1 MTEKLDPIALRRTLH
16 TMPELAFQEVRTSQF
31 VADTLEKLGYEVTR
45 NVGNTTGVIGV
56 VKGAEPGP
64 TLMLRADMDALPF
77 EIDGKPCAIHACG
90 HDAHTAML
98 LAAASELKDVVKRG
112 TLKVLFQ
119 PAEETIEGA
128 LAMIK
133 AGAIDDV
140 DMIVGAH
147 IRPVQD
153 LEPGTCCAAVNH
165 TASTTLYATIKGR
178 SAHAARPH
186 LGINAIDVACA
197 VVQGVQAIW
206 LNPAAS
212 WSAKATQLHADQGG
226 ATNSIPE
233 EARLTFDV
241 RAGTNEGMKELLEKM
256 GHVIKL
262 TAEAAGATAEVRFG
276 TQCPAAD
283 HDEKLKEEIA
293 DVIRTVV
300 GPDKLARPCGGGGED
315 FHHYRLARPELP
327 AAYFGVGVGAAP
339 GLHAATMDFDEK
351 YLPMGTVV
359 FVEWVKRHLA

>member
-1 MTEKLDPIALRRTLH
+1 MTEKLDPIALRRALH
-16 TMPELAFQEVRTSQF
+16 EMPELAFQEEKTAQF
-31 VADTLEKLGYEVTR
+31 VADKLQALGYEVTR
-45 NVGNTTGVIGV
+45 HIGDTTGVMGV
-56 VKGAEPGP
+56 IHGAEPGP
-64 TLMLRADMDALPF
+64 VLMLRADMDALPF
-77 EIDGKPCAIHACG
+77 EIDGKACAIHACG
-90 HDAHTAML
+90 HDAHTAMV
-98 LAAASELKDVVKRG
+98 LAAASELKDLVKRG

-133 AGAIDDV
+133 AGVIDDV

-147 IRPVQD
+147 IRPIQD

-165 TASTTLYATIKGR
+165 TASTTVSVVVRGR

-186 LGINAIDVACA
+186 LGINTIDVGAQI
-197 VVQGVQAIW
+197 VQAVQAIW
-206 LNPAAS
+206 LNPVAS
-212 WSAKATQLHADQGG
+212 WSAKATQFHADQG

-233 EARLTFDV
+233 EARITFDV
-241 RAGTNEGMKELLEKM
+241 RAGTNDLMKELLAKM
-256 GHVIKL
+256 ADAITYTAKATG
-262 TAEAAGATAEVRFG
+262 AEATIKYG

-283 HDEKLKEEIA
+283 YDEALTEEIA

-315 FHHYRLARPELP
+315 FHHYRLSRPGLP
-327 AAYFGVGVGAAP
+327 AAYFGVGVGATP
-339 GLHAATMDFDEK
+339 GLHAATMNFDEQ
-351 YLPMGTVV
+351 YLPMGTAV

>member
-1 MTEKLDPIALRRTLH
+1 MTEKLDPIALRHVLH
-16 TMPELAFQEVRTSQF
+16 EMPELAFKEERTSAF

-45 NVGNTTGVIGV
+45 HVGGTTGVVGV
-56 VKGAEPGP
+56 IKGAEAGP

-90 HDAHTAML
+90 HDAHTSMV
-98 LAAASELKDVVKRG
+98 LAAASELKDIVKRG

-133 AGAIDDV
+133 AGVIDDV

-165 TASTTLYATIKGR
+165 TASTTVYATIKGR

-197 VVQGVQAIW
+197 VVQAVQAIW
-206 LNPAAS
+206 LNPVAS
-212 WSAKATQLHADQGG
+212 WSAKATQLHADQG

-233 EARLTFDV
+233 EARITFDV
-241 RAGTNEGMKELLEKM
+241 RAGTNDLMKELLEKM
-256 GHVIKL
+256 TKAIQL
-262 TAEAAGATAEVRFG
+262 SAEAAGATAEVRYG

-283 HDEKLKEEIA
+283 YDEALTEEIA

-315 FHHYRLARPELP
+315 FHHYRLARPGLP

-339 GLHAATMDFDEK
+339 GLHAATMDFEEK
-351 YLPMGTVV
+351 YLPMGTAV
-359 FVEWVKRHLA
+359 FVEWVKRHLG

>member
-1 MTEKLDPIALRRTLH
+1 MTEILDPIQLRRTLH
-16 TMPELAFQEVRTSQF
+16 EMPELAFQEQCTSKF
-31 VADTLEKLGYEVTR
+31 VADTLERLGYAVER
-45 NVGNTTGVIGV
+45 GVGGTTGVIGTLKTNV
-56 VKGAEPGP
+56 PGP
-64 TLMLRADMDALPF
+64 VLMLRADMDALPF

-90 HDAHTAML
+90 HDAHTAMV

-165 TASTTLYATIKGR
+165 TASTTLSVTIRGR

-186 LGINAIDVACA
+186 LGINTIDVGAA
-197 VVQGVQAIW
+197 VVQAVQSIW
-206 LNPAAS
+206 LNPVAS
-212 WSAKATQLHADQGG
+212 WSAKCTQFHADQG

-241 RAGTNEGMKELLEKM
+241 RAGTNELMKELLEKM
-256 GHVIKL
+256 RVAIEL
-262 TAEAAGATAEVRFG
+262 TAEAAGATAQLRFG
-276 TQCPAAD
+276 TQCPAYD
-283 HDEKLKEEIA
+283 YDEALTEEIA
-293 DVIRTVV
+293 DVIRTVL
-300 GPDKLARPCGGGGED
+300 GSDKLARPCGGGGED
-315 FHHYRLARPELP
+315 FHHYRLAKPGLA

-339 GLHAATMDFDEK
+339 GLHAANMDFEEK
-351 YLPMGTVV
+351 YLPMGTAV
-359 FVEWVKRHLA
+359 FVQWVKRHLG